1 MSMIRRL
8 CLLAAVAVLL
18 GTVGCGNKPDEGG
31 PGTNDNSTSGA
42 NFKPTG
48 NEGTISGKVNF
59 NGDVP
64 KAKTIDMSNDAYC
77 AGKHSGGATSD
88 AITVNDGKFQDVL
101 VYIKSD
107 GLSKY
112 KFDTPSSQVVLDQ
125 TGCMYAPHMMGMM
138 TNQQLSV
145 KTSDQTNHNI
155 NAIAPNG
162 DGFNEAQG
170 AGAPDKKVKFAREE
184 VIPVKCNQHSWM
196 KATIAV
202 FKHPY
207 FAVTG
212 KDGSFEFKDVPP
224 GTYTIVAFHPNYGEK
239 TATVT
244 VGNKESKTTDFTYS
258 GNPTQAELIAPSG
271 LALADPFVISMPV
284 AHHH

>member
-1 MSMIRRL
+1 MTTIRRL
-8 CLLAAVAVLL
+8 CLLAAIAVLL
-18 GTVGCGNKPDEGG
+18 VAVGCGKKSETGEP
-31 PGTNDNSTSGA
+31 TSENTAGA
-42 NFKPTG
+42 GAYKPTG
-48 NEGTISGKVNF
+48 DEGTISGKVNF
-59 NGDVP
+59 TGEVP
-64 KAKTIDMSNDAYC
+64 KAKTIDMSNDPYC

-107 GLSKY
+107 GLGDK
-112 KFDTPSSQVVLDQ
+112 KFDPTTSQVVLDQ
-125 TGCMYAPHMMGMM
+125 TGCMYSPHMMALM
-138 TNQQLSV
+138 TGQQLSV

-170 AGAPDKKVKFAREE
+170 AGAPPKNVKFAREE
-184 VIPVKCNQHSWM
+184 IIPVKCNQHSWM
-196 KATIAV
+196 KATIGV
-202 FKHPY
+202 FKHPF

-212 KDGSFEFKDVPP
+212 KDGSFELKGVPP
-224 GTYTIVAFHPNYGEK
+224 GTYTVVAFHPNYGQQ

-244 VGNKESKTTDFTYS
+244 VGKKESKTNDFTFS
-258 GNPTQAELIAPSG
+258 GNPTQAKLVAPDG
-271 LALADPFVISMPV
+271 LALGEPFVISMPV